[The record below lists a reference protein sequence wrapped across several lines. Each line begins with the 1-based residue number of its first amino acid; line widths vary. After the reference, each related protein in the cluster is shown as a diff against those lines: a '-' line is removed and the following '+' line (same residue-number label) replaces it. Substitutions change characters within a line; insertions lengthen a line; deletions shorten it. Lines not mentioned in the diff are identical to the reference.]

1 MQLSPNFSL
10 AEFTVSDTAERIGDA
25 NLPTPAHLAN
35 LKVTAVGFEA
45 ARHILGD
52 CAIVLTSGY
61 RNARVN
67 RAVKGVKTSAH
78 TLGFAGD
85 FHAAGIPPLS
95 VARQLAAAMRAG
107 RIKFDQLILESSRN
121 ICHLSFDPRLRCE
134 VKTQAAAAGTSV
146 VFGLPD

>member
-25 NLPTPAHLAN
+25 NLPTPEHLAN
-35 LKVTAVGFEA
+35 LKITAAGFEV

-52 CAIVLTSGY
+52 CAIVITSGY

-67 RAVKGVKTSAH
+67 KAVKGVKTSAH

-85 FHAAGIPPLS
+85 FHAAGIPPLA
-95 VARQLAAAMRAG
+95 VAKRLAAAMREG

-121 ICHLSFDPRLRCE
+121 IVHLSFDQRLRCE
-134 VKTQAAAAGTSV
+134 VKTQAQAAGTSV